1 MDCRTFHRKLEDY
14 LEDGLDFPARF
25 GMERHAKQ
33 CFACEKEV
41 QAALRLRQMAR
52 ELRRVGAPADFEG
65 SLMIR
70 IQNEKPQRRFWRF
83 EELWLYSFEGFSW
96 RVAGV
101 TALVTF
107 LMVGSIF
114 YVYLGAGR
122 GRSAATQ
129 AAVGSLT
136 NPTADRGVN
145 AKLEAAGLSN
155 PSAALSAVSALDVAR
170 ASRFGVDNWAT
181 PYAEPGDSDLVDIL
195 VPFASDRQLIMQ
207 LPKTIRMRYA
217 QPSREFYIRNV
228 SH

>member
-1 MDCRTFHRKLEDY
+1 MDCRTFHRRLEDY

-41 QAALRLRQMAR
+41 NAALRLRQMAR
-52 ELRRVGAPADFEG
+52 DLRRVGAPADFEG

-70 IQNEKPQRRFWRF
+70 FQNEKPQRRFWKLQ
-83 EELWLYSFEGFSW
+83 ELWLYSFEGFSW

-101 TALVTF
+101 TALVTV
-107 LMVGSIF
+107 LMVGTIG
-114 YVYLGAGR
+114 YLYFGTGNGR
-122 GRSAATQ
+122 LATPQ
-129 AAVGSLT
+129 VAVGSLT
-136 NPTADRGVN
+136 NPAADKGMGARP
-145 AKLEAAGLSN
+145 EAAGL
-155 PSAALSAVSALDVAR
+155 PDPAAAMSAVSALDIGR
-170 ASRFGVDNWAT
+170 ASRFSVDNWAT
-181 PYAEPGDSDLVDIL
+181 TYAEPGDSDLVDIL
-195 VPFASDRQLIMQ
+195 VPFAGDRQLIMQ